1 MINAD
6 DMQSWAYLLAPTFQF
21 VNTAGKPLTEGYIEV
36 YIAGTRNKY
45 YCASDFNGTLHPF
58 QIPLDSLGANIV
70 LADPDQA
77 YDVYVYNKYG
87 SLVMSRYH
95 VSPGMAGGSG
105 VLSITITSEDGTV
118 SVNNDGNG
126 NFDLSIQDTVD
137 RIDALEQAVSGLS
150 ADSSVG
156 YAIAHAYTVELD
168 GTFDLVNDA
177 VTGIGY
183 TPNMDGFRLK
193 SGHVYQFNFNALFEN
208 GAFDRNCSGK
218 LYLEGPNTI
227 AQEWKFDLDD
237 SYYHSQSINGS
248 TVLVTP
254 NDLNYYDVKLKL
266 AWDVDY
272 PNKPNVD
279 LNKISIVDITTLLST
294 TVSGIGGNYTGGDG
308 IFVNDETYVISVDMD
323 YINSHLNIDATEIIA
338 SAVNLATAYTDARVT
353 SVSGDLV
360 NLIAEVSASIPTG
373 IEQVQSDW
381 NEQDSS
387 SPAYIQHKP
396 DLSVYATNASLTA
409 VSSVLQSEIDAISGA
424 IPTDY
429 VTHNEVSAVSGN
441 IIEYVNS
448 VSGDLVETINNVS
461 GDIIHTVE
469 SVSGD
474 IIETVNNV
482 SGDIIHTVET
492 VSGDIIE
499 TITTVSGDIIETVN
513 NVSGDIIHTVESV
526 SGNLVEIIETAT
538 ANIPEQVNADW
549 EAVSGKAEILNKPD
563 LSVYATHEEVSGV
576 SAVLNERINN
586 VSGDLIETITT
597 VSGDIINTVE
607 TVSAVLE
614 GDIVSAIQVATGA
627 IPEQVNSDWNA
638 VSGKAEILNKPD
650 LSIYATHDELVDA
663 VTAVSSMIPDDYVTH
678 SEVSAVSANLVNYV
692 NSVSGDITNYVD
704 ESIVSAINVATGSF
718 EQVQSDWTEDD
729 TNDPAYIQ
737 NKPNEIEIVAGQ
749 NIGIF
754 SDASTITIA
763 ASATDLSDYA
773 THSEISSVSGTLNTA
788 IANKKD
794 KQTAYSSSGSNTKT
808 ITNVSQNANG
818 EISVTYSNISYPQ
831 QTPSVEIVS
840 PSGTLNIS
848 SSTSGNTKTFS
859 IDVAPT
865 SGIEYG
871 QFYATNITGA
881 ATMAR
886 TKGNID
892 ITNDGKIKLKQGQSY
907 HVTVRGRYNQSVLK
921 DNYSYAS
928 YIEYVTNNSINI
940 NVDES
945 RSGSQYFELSYDLF
959 KLNSD
964 TDYYVFFTLDDAT
977 VNDLFIDIH
986 SLANVGS
993 NGSSGGSSPEY
1004 DAGYGIQILNNVISV
1019 SGIAPQVQSDWNQTN
1034 TSSVDYIKNK
1044 PEEYGLLAGD
1054 NISITASGNNFIIS
1068 STASAATGID
1078 YQAGYGI
1085 DITGDTIS
1093 VVSSIIPDAQINSD
1107 WTATSGKAE
1116 ILNKPNESELI
1127 AGAGVSITA
1136 SGSNYIISAVVTGSP
1151 VISGYVTEAELQT
1164 VSGNIVNQIPDV
1176 SNLATKT
1183 ELATVSASIPDISG
1197 LATEAELQIVSAAIP
1212 DVSGFATVELV
1223 SAVSGKLPTTELGKF
1238 TIHSNVSGGPIEVIC
1253 PTDQGFPIATVILD
1267 NNAVSGTTGNGTS
1280 SVMIV
1285 YKSPGYDNDYYS
1297 TEGSAILHIPAAVSG
1312 LYSLQLVYAPNSN
1325 PASTN
1330 GPSFLNPQYF
1340 YSGTS
1345 DYVLA
1350 AGDYDLNIITNAV
1363 PQTPGG
1369 YGKYITLQA
1378 SGPAPDLQALL
1389 NSSVSLA
1396 VRHPELGITVN
1407 LDRYKLGNTSTTTN
1421 TSGLTQAVV
1430 YTDPTTKKQSVYLPS
1445 YAPNNWNLK
1454 TAVFLQYGSSSFGYS
1469 NADTSHDYIAYK
1481 YNSTTRNYEFAE
1493 LVHTDYNAKKF
1504 TFART
1509 YDGAIEYWI
1518 ADCTNGYYS
1527 TVWSTETISC
1537 GSTYTAGTGID
1548 ITNDVISVDDTVI
1561 TTGASGVSLPNA
1573 KFEIDTNGQA
1583 YKVVSTSTESS
1594 YGSWNGDGSF
1604 AYGNG
1609 YSLPT
1614 RNADGYGTL
1623 KAGTYRFTL
1632 AEEMNSIKVYV
1643 SGNTAAAYN
1652 GMVIP
1657 ATNHVAD
1664 LIITE
1669 DLTFI
1674 PYSQGYDW
1682 ITINGYSNS
1691 DGTGTTYPGLWSNN
1705 SSAVYISPVVK
1716 EEYITE
1722 TALTEAISAVTGAV
1736 VYQAGDY
1743 IGITDDTI
1751 SVTGIT
1757 DLVAGDNITITA
1769 SGSSAIIS
1777 ATGGGEGDVTRAEL
1791 ASVSGTLETEIQVV
1805 SAALDSADIPTGV
1818 SGLVAGDNISLTA
1831 SGSNYVISC
1840 TVTGDVTRAEL
1851 VSVSGVL
1858 ESQIQ
1863 TVSAAIPTL
1872 ADLNT
1877 QGITDIQVVQTLPAA
1892 PVSTVLYLI
1901 PET

>member
-6 DMQSWAYLLAPTFQF
+6 DMQSWAYLLSPTFQF
-21 VNTAGKPLTEGYIEV
+21 INSAGKPLTEGYIEV

-87 SLVMSRYH
+87 SLIMSRYH

-105 VLSITITSEDGTV
+105 VLSITIGSEDGTV
-118 SVNNDGNG
+118 SVTNDGNG

-294 TVSGIGGNYTGGDG
+294 TVSGVGGNYTGGDG
-308 IFVNDETYVISVDMD
+308 IFVNDESYVISVDMD

-338 SAVNLATAYTDARVT
+338 SAVNIATGYTDARVT

-373 IEQVQSDW
+373 TVTQVQSDW
-381 NEQDSS
+381 TEQDSS
-387 SPAYIQHKP
+387 SPAYINNKP
-396 DLSVYATNASLTA
+396 DLTVYATNASLTA

-429 VTHNEVSAVSGN
+429 VTHDEVSAVSGN

-526 SGNLVEIIETAT
+526 SGDLVEIIETAT

-597 VSGDIINTVE
+597 VSGDIIETVNN
-607 TVSAVLE
+607 VSAVLE
-614 GDIVSAIQVATGA
+614 GEIVSAIQVATGA

-663 VTAVSSMIPDDYVTH
+663 VTAVSSMIPTDYVTH
-678 SEVSAVSANLVNYV
+678 NEVSAVSANLVNYV

-704 ESIVSAINVATGSF
+704 ESIVSAINVATGAC

-737 NKPNEIEIVAGQ
+737 NKPNEIELVAGQ

-763 ASATDLSDYA
+763 ASATDLSNYA
-773 THSEISSVSGTLNTA
+773 THSEVSNVSGTLNTA

-871 QFYATNITGA
+871 QFYANNITGA

-892 ITNDGKIKLKQGQSY
+892 ITNDGKIKLKKGQSY
-907 HVTVRGRYNQSVLK
+907 HVTVRGRYNQTVLK

-964 TDYYVFFTLDDAT
+964 TDYYVFFTLEDAT

-1034 TSSVDYIKNK
+1034 TNSVDYIKNK
-1044 PEEYGLLAGD
+1044 PEECGLLAGD
-1054 NISITASGNNFIIS
+1054 NISITASGNNFVVN
-1068 STASAATGID
+1068 AT
-1078 YQAGYGI
+1078 
-1085 DITGDTIS
+1085 
-1093 VVSSIIPDAQINSD
+1093 V
-1107 WTATSGKAE
+1107 
-1116 ILNKPNESELI
+1116 
-1127 AGAGVSITA
+1127 
-1136 SGSNYIISAVVTGSP
+1136 
-1151 VISGYVTEAELQT
+1151 
-1164 VSGNIVNQIPDV
+1164 PDV
-1176 SNLATKT
+1176 SNLATN
-1183 ELATVSASIPDISG
+1183 AD
-1197 LATEAELQIVSAAIP
+1197 LQIVSAAIP
-1212 DVSGFATVELV
+1212 DVSSLASKSEVNAVSGTLQTEIVAISGAMVDVPTGVSGVVAGQGIAITASGSDYVISCTVTGGGSGDVTRAELIAVSGNLESEIQVVSAAIPNVSGFATVELV
-1223 SAVSGKLPTTELGKF
+1223 SAVSGKLPTTEYGKF
-1238 TIHSNVSGGPIEVIC
+1238 IIQNNVSGGPITVLI
-1253 PTDQGFPIATVILD
+1253 PTDQGKEVYEVLMNSND
-1267 NNAVSGTTGNGTS
+1267 VSGTYEVNGG
-1280 SVMIV
+1280 
-1285 YKSPGYDNDYYS
+1285 YKGVLFNSPGYDDDYWNYIQG
-1297 TEGSAILHIPAAVSG
+1297 TVTMHVPEAITGIANI
-1312 LYSLQLVYAPNSN
+1312 YACYAHNSN
-1325 PASTN
+1325 PTGGYST
-1330 GPSFLNPQYF
+1330 GPTFFSNSPWSNPD
-1340 YSGTS
+1340 TS
-1345 DYVLA
+1345 TYTLLP
-1350 AGDYDLNIITNAV
+1350 GDYEIATKANEV
-1363 PQTPGG
+1363 PEYAGG
-1369 YGKYITLQA
+1369 YGKYISVVA
-1378 SGPAPDLQALL
+1378 NGPGVDINAL
-1389 NSSVSLA
+1389 SKISFA
-1396 VRHPELGITVN
+1396 GMERHPELGYDVN
-1407 LDRYKLGNTSTTTN
+1407 LNRYELGNTSTTTY
-1421 TSGLTQAVV
+1421 TVGLTQAPV
-1430 YTDPTTKKQSVYLPS
+1430 YIDPVTKKRTVYLPDS
-1445 YAPNNWNLK
+1445 MPSNWTPNSK
-1454 TAVFLQYGSSSFGYS
+1454 VIQSFQYGSNYVRPSYI
-1469 NADTSHDYIAYK
+1469 DYKYCQYRAYK
-1481 YNSTTRNYEFAE
+1481 YTSSPRRYQFAYC
-1493 LVHTDYNAKKF
+1493 TDWDEANKLMTFIAYNES
-1504 TFART
+1504 
-1509 YDGAIEYWI
+1509 GEAIEKW
-1518 ADCTNGYYS
+1518 
-1527 TVWSTETISC
+1527 TVD
-1537 GSTYTAGTGID
+1537 YTT
-1548 ITNDVISVDDTVI
+1548 
-1561 TTGASGVSLPNA
+1561 
-1573 KFEIDTNGQA
+1573 
-1583 YKVVSTSTESS
+1583 
-1594 YGSWNGDGSF
+1594 YGS
-1604 AYGNG
+1604 
-1609 YSLPT
+1609 
-1614 RNADGYGTL
+1614 
-1623 KAGTYRFTL
+1623 
-1632 AEEMNSIKVYV
+1632 
-1643 SGNTAAAYN
+1643 
-1652 GMVIP
+1652 
-1657 ATNHVAD
+1657 
-1664 LIITE
+1664 
-1669 DLTFI
+1669 
-1674 PYSQGYDW
+1674 
-1682 ITINGYSNS
+1682 
-1691 DGTGTTYPGLWSNN
+1691 
-1705 SSAVYISPVVK
+1705 AVW
-1716 EEYITE
+1716 T
-1722 TALTEAISAVTGAV
+1722 TEAISSGST
-1736 VYQAGDY
+1736 YSAGDY
-1743 IGITDDTI
+1743 IGITNNTI
-1751 SVTGIT
+1751 SVTGVT
-1757 DLVAGDNITITA
+1757 DVVAGNCVSITS
-1769 SGSSAIIS
+1769 SGNSAIIDWTTT
-1777 ATGGGEGDVTRAEL
+1777 A
-1791 ASVSGTLETEIQVV
+1791 
-1805 SAALDSADIPTGV
+1805 GV
-1818 SGLVAGDNISLTA
+1818 
-1831 SGSNYVISC
+1831 
-1840 TVTGDVTRAEL
+1840 
-1851 VSVSGVL
+1851 
-1858 ESQIQ
+1858 
-1863 TVSAAIPTL
+1863 
-1872 ADLNT
+1872 
-1877 QGITDIQVVQTLPAA
+1877 TDIQMVNSLPAS

-1901 PET
+1901 PEA

>member
-21 VNTAGKPLTEGYIEV
+21 INSAGKPLTEGWLEV

-87 SLVMSRYH
+87 SLIMSRYH

-105 VLSITITSEDGTV
+105 VLNITIGSEDGTV
-118 SVNNDGNG
+118 SVTNDGNG

-168 GTFDLVNDA
+168 GTFDLVSDA

-183 TPNMDGFRLK
+183 TTNMDGFRLK

-254 NDLNYYDVKLKL
+254 KDLNYYDVKLKL

-279 LNKISIVDITTLLST
+279 LNKISIVDITTLLRTNSA
-294 TVSGIGGNYTGGDG
+294 SGTGGDYIAGDG
-308 IFVNDETYVISVDMD
+308 IFINDETNVISVDMD
-323 YINSHLNIDATEIIA
+323 YINSHLDFDASSIIA
-338 SAVNLATAYTDARVT
+338 SAVNIATAYTDARVT

-373 IEQVQSDW
+373 TVTQVQSDW
-381 NEQDSS
+381 TEQDSS

-396 DLSVYATNASLTA
+396 DLTVYATNASLSA

-482 SGDIIHTVET
+482 SGDIIHTVES
-492 VSGDIIE
+492 VSGD
-499 TITTVSGDIIETVN
+499 
-513 NVSGDIIHTVESV
+513 
-526 SGNLVEIIETAT
+526 LVEIIETAT
-538 ANIPEQVNADW
+538 AN
-549 EAVSGKAEILNKPD
+549 
-563 LSVYATHEEVSGV
+563 
-576 SAVLNERINN
+576 
-586 VSGDLIETITT
+586 
-597 VSGDIINTVE
+597 
-607 TVSAVLE
+607 
-614 GDIVSAIQVATGA
+614 

-663 VTAVSSMIPDDYVTH
+663 VTAVSSMIPTDYVTH
-678 SEVSAVSANLVNYV
+678 NEVSAVSANIVNYV

-704 ESIVSAINVATGSF
+704 ESIVSAINVATGAC

-737 NKPNEIEIVAGQ
+737 NKPNEIELIAGQ

-754 SDASTITIA
+754 SDATTITIS
-763 ASATDLSDYA
+763 ASATDISGLA
-773 THSEISSVSGTLNTA
+773 THSEVNTVSGILESEIQTVSAAIGEQVPNVSIQSTSGTLVINET
-788 IANKKD
+788 
-794 KQTAYSSSGSNTKT
+794 
-808 ITNVSQNANG
+808 V
-818 EISVTYSNISYPQ
+818 
-831 QTPSVEIVS
+831 
-840 PSGTLNIS
+840 
-848 SSTSGNTKTFS
+848 SGNNKIYS

-881 ATMAR
+881 ATMSR

-921 DNYSYAS
+921 DNYGYAS

-964 TDYYVFFTLDDAT
+964 TDYYIFFTLDDAT
-977 VNDLFIDIH
+977 VNDLFIDVH
-986 SLANVGS
+986 SLANVGGNS
-993 NGSSGGSSPEY
+993 SSGGSSPEY

-1034 TSSVDYIKNK
+1034 SNSVDYIKNK
-1044 PEEYGLLAGD
+1044 PEEYGLIAGD

-1068 STASAATGID
+1068 STASAASGTN

-1093 VVSSIIPDAQINSD
+1093 VDTSIIPSTSAYATHTEVNNVSAAIIAQIPEQQVNSD
-1107 WTATSGKAE
+1107 WTATSGVAE

-1151 VISGYVTEAELQT
+1151 VISGYVTEAELET

-1183 ELATVSASIPDISG
+1183 ELATVSASIPN
-1197 LATEAELQIVSAAIP
+1197 
-1212 DVSGFATVELV
+1212 VSGFATVELV
-1223 SAVSGKLPTTELGKF
+1223 SAVSGKLPTTEVGKF
-1238 TIHSNVSGGPIEVIC
+1238 TIQNNVSGGPIEVIC
-1253 PTDQGFPIATVILD
+1253 PTDQAPDAVFYQI
-1267 NNAVSGTTGNGTS
+1267 NSVSGYAYSNVPSYGAVNYYYGETPADFNGSDDVISFTINDTISNITSIYFYYVQSETSLGGPNLSTTSIPIG
-1280 SVMIV
+1280 
-1285 YKSPGYDNDYYS
+1285 S
-1297 TEGSAILHIPAAVSG
+1297 T
-1312 LYSLQLVYAPNSN
+1312 YSLQ
-1325 PASTN
+1325 
-1330 GPSFLNPQYF
+1330 
-1340 YSGTS
+1340 SGT
-1345 DYVLA
+1345 YRVKA
-1350 AGDYDLNIITNAV
+1350 QYNQA
-1363 PQTPGG
+1363 PGIG
-1369 YGKYITLQA
+1369 YGKYLQIMFNWRSHATDAAQSLQWTQDALSKITFF
-1378 SGPAPDLQALL
+1378 GVTRPD
-1389 NSSVSLA
+1389 
-1396 VRHPELGITVN
+1396 PTLGSIVN
-1407 LDRYKLGNTSTTTN
+1407 LDRYYLGNTSTITN
-1421 TSGLTQAVV
+1421 TSSYTQAVI
-1430 YTDPTTKKQSVYLPS
+1430 YTDPTSKKQSVYLPLS
-1445 YAPNNWNLK
+1445 MPYNW
-1454 TAVFLQYGSSSFGYS
+1454 TANSNFVQSFAYGSSSGRPS
-1469 NADTSHDYIAYK
+1469 TSDYYTKQYRAYK
-1481 YNSTTRNYEFAE
+1481 YTSSPTRYQFAYC
-1493 LVHTDYNAKKF
+1493 TDWDYANNIM
-1504 TFART
+1504 TFVS
-1509 YDGAIEYWI
+1509 YDDSGNAIEKWTLDYTI
-1518 ADCTNGYYS
+1518 NGS
-1527 TVWSTETISC
+1527 NVWTTTPISS
-1537 GSTYTAGTGID
+1537 GSTYT
-1548 ITNDVISVDDTVI
+1548 
-1561 TTGASGVSLPNA
+1561 
-1573 KFEIDTNGQA
+1573 
-1583 YKVVSTSTESS
+1583 
-1594 YGSWNGDGSF
+1594 
-1604 AYGNG
+1604 
-1609 YSLPT
+1609 
-1614 RNADGYGTL
+1614 
-1623 KAGTYRFTL
+1623 
-1632 AEEMNSIKVYV
+1632 
-1643 SGNTAAAYN
+1643 
-1652 GMVIP
+1652 
-1657 ATNHVAD
+1657 
-1664 LIITE
+1664 
-1669 DLTFI
+1669 
-1674 PYSQGYDW
+1674 
-1682 ITINGYSNS
+1682 
-1691 DGTGTTYPGLWSNN
+1691 
-1705 SSAVYISPVVK
+1705 
-1716 EEYITE
+1716 
-1722 TALTEAISAVTGAV
+1722 
-1736 VYQAGDY
+1736 AGDY

-1777 ATGGGEGDVTRAEL
+1777 SNGSGDVTIEEL
-1791 ASVSGTLETEIQVV
+1791 ASVSGILETEIQVV
-1805 SAALDSADIPTGV
+1805 SSAIPDISSLASKSEVNTVSGTLQTEIVAISGAMVEVPTGV
-1818 SGLVAGDNISLTA
+1818 SGVVAGQGIAITASGSDYVISCTVTGSSSSYSAGNGIDITNNVISIDNTVALKNEIPDTTDMATQTWVGNQGYLTSIPSTYVTDTELNGAVSGLATKSEVQTVSAAIPSIDNLATKTEVSIVEANVQIVSAAIPDVSNFVTGPTVSAIVDTALVDVPSGVSGLVGGTNVSITA
-1831 SGSNYVISC
+1831 SGSNYVIDA
-1840 TVTGDVTRAEL
+1840 TVPDVSNLATKTDVA
-1851 VSVSGVL
+1851 
-1858 ESQIQ
+1858 
-1863 TVSAAIPTL
+1863 TVSAAIPDTSTL
-1872 ADLNT
+1872 ATKTEVTNGLGTKQDTLT
-1877 QGITDIQVVQTLPAA
+1877 GITDVQVVQSLPAS

-1901 PET
+1901 PEA

>member
-21 VNTAGKPLTEGYIEV
+21 VNTAGKPLTEGWIEV

-87 SLVMSRYH
+87 SLIMSRYH

-105 VLSITITSEDGTV
+105 VLNITITSEDGTV
-118 SVNNDGNG
+118 TVNNDGNG

-150 ADSSVG
+150 ADSTVG
-156 YAIAHAYTVELD
+156 YAIAHAYTVNLD
-168 GTFDLVNDA
+168 GTFNLINDS
-177 VTGIGY
+177 VSGIGY
-183 TPNMDGFRLK
+183 TSNMDGFRLK
-193 SGHVYQFNFNALFEN
+193 SGHIYQFNFNALFEN

-237 SYYHSQSINGS
+237 SYYHSQSFNGS
-248 TVLVTP
+248 TVLLTP
-254 NDLNYYDVKLKL
+254 RDLNYYDLKLKL

-272 PNKPNVD
+272 PNKPNID
-279 LNKISIVDITTLLST
+279 LNKISLVDITTIIST
-294 TVSGIGGNYTGGDG
+294 TVSGMGGDYTAGDG
-308 IFVNDETYVISVDMD
+308 IYINDETNVISVDMD
-323 YINSHLNIDATEIIA
+323 YINNHLNINVDEIVA
-338 SAVNLATAYTDARVT
+338 SAVNIATAYTDARVT
-353 SVSGDLV
+353 TVSGDLV

-381 NEQDSS
+381 TELDSS
-387 SPAYIQHKP
+387 SPAYINNKP
-396 DLSVYATNASLTA
+396 DLTIYATNASVSA

-429 VTHNEVSAVSGN
+429 VTHDEVSAVSGN

-461 GDIIHTVE
+461 GDIIHTVV

-499 TITTVSGDIIETVN
+499 TITTVSGDVIETVN

-526 SGNLVEIIETAT
+526 SGDLVEIIETAT

-563 LSVYATHEEVSGV
+563 LSVYATHTEVSGV

-663 VTAVSSMIPDDYVTH
+663 VTAVSSMIPTDYVTH
-678 SEVSAVSANLVNYV
+678 NEVSAVSANLVNYV
-692 NSVSGDITNYVD
+692 NSVSGDVVNYVD

-737 NKPNEIEIVAGQ
+737 NKPNEIELIAGQ

-754 SDASTITIA
+754 STDSTITIA
-763 ASATDLSDYA
+763 ASATDISGLA
-773 THSEISSVSGTLNTA
+773 THSEVNTVSGILESEIQAVSAA
-788 IANKKD
+788 IGE
-794 KQTAYSSSGSNTKT
+794 QVP
-808 ITNVSQNANG
+808 NVSIQ
-818 EISVTYSNISYPQ
+818 
-831 QTPSVEIVS
+831 S
-840 PSGTLNIS
+840 PSGSLVVTE
-848 SSTSGNTKTFS
+848 TVSGNNKIYS

-907 HVTVRGRYNQSVLK
+907 HVTVRGRYNQTVLK

-959 KLNSD
+959 KLNND

-1019 SGIAPQVQSDWNQTN
+1019 SGIAPQVQSDWNQTD

-1044 PEEYGLLAGD
+1044 PEEYGLIAGD
-1054 NISITASGNNFIIS
+1054 NISITASGNNFVIS

-1085 DITGDTIS
+1085 DITDDTIS
-1093 VVSSIIPDAQINSD
+1093 VDASIIPSTSAYATHTEVNNVSAAIIAQIPEQQVNSD
-1107 WTATSGKAE
+1107 WTATSGVAE

-1127 AGAGVSITA
+1127 AGPGVSITA

-1151 VISGYVTEAELQT
+1151 VLTGYVTESELQT
-1164 VSGNIVNQIPDV
+1164 VSGNIVNQIPDISGLATNADLQIVSAAIPDISSLASKSEVNAVSGTLQTEIVAISGAMVDVPTGVSGVVAGQGISITASGSDYVISCTVTGGGAGDVTQAELETVSGSLHTEIVNVSAAIPTGFNQVQSDWEQTIVSAVDYIKNKPEEAGLIAGDNISITASGNNFVVNATVPDV

-1183 ELATVSASIPDISG
+1183 ELAT
-1197 LATEAELQIVSAAIP
+1197 VSAAIP

-1238 TIHSNVSGGPIEVIC
+1238 TIHSNVSGGPIDVIV
-1253 PTDQGFPIATVILD
+1253 PTDQAPDSVFYQIDSVSGNTYAPST
-1267 NNAVSGTTGNGTS
+1267 NNAVITYYYGETPADFNGSDDAILFTINDNISNINNIAFFYTNSNTGMGGPYLSPTNITGGSPGVVQSGT
-1280 SVMIV
+1280 
-1285 YKSPGYDNDYYS
+1285 YKVK
-1297 TEGSAILHIPAAVSG
+1297 A
-1312 LYSLQLVYAPNSN
+1312 
-1325 PASTN
+1325 
-1330 GPSFLNPQYF
+1330 QYNQGVT
-1340 YSGTS
+1340 Y
-1345 DYVLA
+1345 
-1350 AGDYDLNIITNAV
+1350 
-1363 PQTPGG
+1363 G
-1369 YGKYITLQA
+1369 YGKYLQIMLNWRNYASDPEQSLQWVQEALSKITFF
-1378 SGPAPDLQALL
+1378 GVVRPDP
-1389 NSSVSLA
+1389 SL
-1396 VRHPELGITVN
+1396 GTTVN
-1407 LDRYKLGNTSTTTN
+1407 LDRYYLGNTSTTTN
-1421 TSGLTQAVV
+1421 TSNLTQATI
-1430 YTDPTTKKQSVYLPS
+1430 YTDPTSKKQSVYLPYS
-1445 YAPNNWNLK
+1445 IPSNWKQDVNVL
-1454 TAVFLQYGSSSFGYS
+1454 LQYGTTS
-1469 NADTSHDYIAYK
+1469 NPNNALYTYYGAYK
-1481 YNSTTRNYEFAE
+1481 QESGTSNMQYAVCVDHNWTNKIMTFISFDKNGDAFEKWTYNWGTSPKTWTTE
-1493 LVHTDYNAKKF
+1493 
-1504 TFART
+1504 
-1509 YDGAIEYWI
+1509 
-1518 ADCTNGYYS
+1518 S
-1527 TVWSTETISC
+1527 ISS
-1537 GSTYTAGTGID
+1537 GSTYT
-1548 ITNDVISVDDTVI
+1548 
-1561 TTGASGVSLPNA
+1561 
-1573 KFEIDTNGQA
+1573 
-1583 YKVVSTSTESS
+1583 
-1594 YGSWNGDGSF
+1594 
-1604 AYGNG
+1604 
-1609 YSLPT
+1609 
-1614 RNADGYGTL
+1614 
-1623 KAGTYRFTL
+1623 
-1632 AEEMNSIKVYV
+1632 
-1643 SGNTAAAYN
+1643 
-1652 GMVIP
+1652 
-1657 ATNHVAD
+1657 
-1664 LIITE
+1664 
-1669 DLTFI
+1669 
-1674 PYSQGYDW
+1674 
-1682 ITINGYSNS
+1682 
-1691 DGTGTTYPGLWSNN
+1691 
-1705 SSAVYISPVVK
+1705 
-1716 EEYITE
+1716 
-1722 TALTEAISAVTGAV
+1722 
-1736 VYQAGDY
+1736 AGDY

-1777 ATGGGEGDVTRAEL
+1777 ATGGEGDVTIEEL
-1791 ASVSGTLETEIQVV
+1791 ASVSGTLETEIQTV

-1818 SGLVAGDNISLTA
+1818 SGLVGGTNVSITA
-1831 SGSNYVISC
+1831 SGSNYVIDA
-1840 TVTGDVTRAEL
+1840 TV
-1851 VSVSGVL
+1851 
-1858 ESQIQ
+1858 
-1863 TVSAAIPTL
+1863 PTL
-1872 ADLNT
+1872 PTEEEVDFEEVDLRDYALASAVTTELANKQNT
-1877 QGITDIQVVQTLPAA
+1877 LTGITDIQVVQSL
-1892 PVSTVLYLI
+1892 PVSPVSSVLYLI
-1901 PET
+1901 PEV

>member
-21 VNTAGKPLTEGYIEV
+21 VNTAGKPLTEGWLEV
-36 YIAGTRNKY
+36 YIAGTRDKY

-87 SLVMSRYH
+87 SLIMSRYH

-105 VLSITITSEDGTV
+105 VLNITITSEDGTV

-137 RIDALEQAVSGLS
+137 RIEVLEQTVSGLS
-150 ADSSVG
+150 ANSSVG

-168 GTFDLVNDA
+168 GSFDLISDA

-294 TVSGIGGNYTGGDG
+294 TVSGVGGNYTGGDG

-323 YINSHLNIDATEIIA
+323 YINSHLNIDASEIIA
-338 SAVNLATAYTDARVT
+338 SAVNIATAYTDARVT

-373 IEQVQSDW
+373 TVTQVQSDW
-381 NEQDSS
+381 TEQDSS

-396 DLSVYATNASLTA
+396 DLTVYATNASLTA

-429 VTHNEVSAVSGN
+429 VTHDEVSAVSGN

-448 VSGDLVETINNVS
+448 VSGDLVETI
-461 GDIIHTVE
+461 
-469 SVSGD
+469 
-474 IIETVNNV
+474 NNV

-526 SGNLVEIIETAT
+526 SGDLVEIIETAT

-549 EAVSGKAEILNKPD
+549 DAVSGKAEILNKPD

-597 VSGDIINTVE
+597 VSGDIIETVNN
-607 TVSAVLE
+607 VSAVLE

-627 IPEQVNSDWNA
+627 IPEQVNADWDA

-663 VTAVSSMIPDDYVTH
+663 VTAVSSMIPTDYVTH
-678 SEVSAVSANLVNYV
+678 NEVSAVSANLVNYV

-729 TNDPAYIQ
+729 TNDPAYIK

-754 SDASTITIA
+754 SDATTITIA

-773 THSEISSVSGTLNTA
+773 THSDVSAVSASIVNQIPDISGLATRTEVNTVSGILETEIQIVSAA
-788 IANKKD
+788 IGE
-794 KQTAYSSSGSNTKT
+794 QVP
-808 ITNVSQNANG
+808 NVSIQ
-818 EISVTYSNISYPQ
+818 
-831 QTPSVEIVS
+831 S
-840 PSGTLNIS
+840 PSGTLVV
-848 SSTSGNTKTFS
+848 TETVSGNNKIYS

-865 SGIEYG
+865 TGIEYG

-892 ITNDGKIKLKQGQSY
+892 ITNDGKIKLKKGQSY
-907 HVTVRGRYNQSVLK
+907 HITVRGRYNQSVIK
-921 DNYSYAS
+921 DNYGYAS

-940 NVDES
+940 NVDKS
-945 RSGSQYFELSYDLF
+945 RSEAQYFELSYDLF

-977 VNDLFIDIH
+977 VNDLFIDVH
-986 SLANVGS
+986 SLANVGG

-1019 SGIAPQVQSDWNQTN
+1019 SGISPQVQSDWNQTN

-1044 PEEYGLLAGD
+1044 PEEAGLM
-1054 NISITASGNNFIIS
+1054 
-1068 STASAATGID
+1068 
-1078 YQAGYGI
+1078 
-1085 DITGDTIS
+1085 
-1093 VVSSIIPDAQINSD
+1093 
-1107 WTATSGKAE
+1107 
-1116 ILNKPNESELI
+1116 
-1127 AGAGVSITA
+1127 AGAGISITA
-1136 SGSNYIISAVVTGSP
+1136 SGSNYVISAVVTGTP
-1151 VISGYVTEAELQT
+1151 VLSGYVTEAELQT

-1176 SNLATKT
+1176 SNLATKQ
-1183 ELATVSASIPDISG
+1183 EVATVSAQIPDISG
-1197 LATEAELQIVSAAIP
+1197 LATNADLQIVSAAIP
-1212 DVSGFATVELV
+1212 DVSNLATKTEVSNVEADVQIV
-1223 SAVSGKLPTTELGKF
+1223 SAAIPDVSQYATHSEVNTVSG
-1238 TIHSNVSGGPIEVIC
+1238 TIVALIPDTSSLASKSEV
-1253 PTDQGFPIATVILD
+1253 
-1267 NNAVSGTTGNGTS
+1267 NAVSGTLQTEIVAISGAMVDVPTG
-1280 SVMIV
+1280 
-1285 YKSPGYDNDYYS
+1285 
-1297 TEGSAILHIPAAVSG
+1297 VSG
-1312 LYSLQLVYAPNSN
+1312 V
-1325 PASTN
+1325 
-1330 GPSFLNPQYF
+1330 
-1340 YSGTS
+1340 
-1345 DYVLA
+1345 
-1350 AGDYDLNIITNAV
+1350 
-1363 PQTPGG
+1363 
-1369 YGKYITLQA
+1369 
-1378 SGPAPDLQALL
+1378 
-1389 NSSVSLA
+1389 
-1396 VRHPELGITVN
+1396 
-1407 LDRYKLGNTSTTTN
+1407 
-1421 TSGLTQAVV
+1421 
-1430 YTDPTTKKQSVYLPS
+1430 
-1445 YAPNNWNLK
+1445 
-1454 TAVFLQYGSSSFGYS
+1454 
-1469 NADTSHDYIAYK
+1469 
-1481 YNSTTRNYEFAE
+1481 
-1493 LVHTDYNAKKF
+1493 
-1504 TFART
+1504 
-1509 YDGAIEYWI
+1509 
-1518 ADCTNGYYS
+1518 
-1527 TVWSTETISC
+1527 
-1537 GSTYTAGTGID
+1537 
-1548 ITNDVISVDDTVI
+1548 
-1561 TTGASGVSLPNA
+1561 
-1573 KFEIDTNGQA
+1573 
-1583 YKVVSTSTESS
+1583 
-1594 YGSWNGDGSF
+1594 
-1604 AYGNG
+1604 
-1609 YSLPT
+1609 
-1614 RNADGYGTL
+1614 
-1623 KAGTYRFTL
+1623 
-1632 AEEMNSIKVYV
+1632 
-1643 SGNTAAAYN
+1643 
-1652 GMVIP
+1652 
-1657 ATNHVAD
+1657 
-1664 LIITE
+1664 
-1669 DLTFI
+1669 
-1674 PYSQGYDW
+1674 
-1682 ITINGYSNS
+1682 
-1691 DGTGTTYPGLWSNN
+1691 
-1705 SSAVYISPVVK
+1705 
-1716 EEYITE
+1716 
-1722 TALTEAISAVTGAV
+1722 
-1736 VYQAGDY
+1736 
-1743 IGITDDTI
+1743 
-1751 SVTGIT
+1751 
-1757 DLVAGDNITITA
+1757 VAGQGIAITA
-1769 SGSSAIIS
+1769 SGSDYVIS
-1777 ATGGGEGDVTRAEL
+1777 CTVTGGGAGDVTQAEL
-1791 ASVSGTLETEIQVV
+1791 ESVSGTLETEIQVVSAAIPDTTDMATKTWVSNQGYLTSIPSTYVTDTELNGAVSGLATKTEVQTVSAAIPNPVSGASGILVQDDTISLDDPIYVEAGSGISITQDGDNIVISCTVTGGGSGDITKAEVATVSGTLETEIQTV

-1818 SGLVAGDNISLTA
+1818 SGLVAGDNITITA
-1831 SGSNYVISC
+1831 SGSNYVISGQAGGS
-1840 TVTGDVTRAEL
+1840 TYSAGDYIGITNNTISVTGVTDVVAGNC
-1851 VSVSGVL
+1851 VSITSSGN
-1858 ESQIQ
+1858 
-1863 TVSAAIPTL
+1863 SAVIDWTTTA
-1872 ADLNT
+1872 
-1877 QGITDIQVVQTLPAA
+1877 GITDIQMVNSLPAS

>member
-21 VNTAGKPLTEGYIEV
+21 INSAGKPLTEGWLEV
-36 YIAGTRNKY
+36 YIAGTRDKY

-70 LADPDQA
+70 LADPNQA

-87 SLVMSRYH
+87 SLIMSRYH

-105 VLSITITSEDGTV
+105 VLNITITSEDGTV

-137 RIDALEQAVSGLS
+137 RIEVLEQTVSGLS
-150 ADSSVG
+150 ANSSVG

-168 GTFDLVNDA
+168 GSFDLISDA

-254 NDLNYYDVKLKL
+254 KDLNYYDVKLKL

-294 TVSGIGGNYTGGDG
+294 TVSGVGGNYTGGDG

-323 YINSHLNIDATEIIA
+323 YINSHLNIDASEIIA
-338 SAVNLATAYTDARVT
+338 SAVNIATAYTDARVT
-353 SVSGDLV
+353 TVSGDLV

-373 IEQVQSDW
+373 TVTQVQSDW
-381 NEQDSS
+381 TEQDSS

-396 DLSVYATNASLTA
+396 DLSVYATNASLSA

-474 IIETVNNV
+474 
-482 SGDIIHTVET
+482 
-492 VSGDIIE
+492 
-499 TITTVSGDIIETVN
+499 
-513 NVSGDIIHTVESV
+513 
-526 SGNLVEIIETAT
+526 LVEIIETAT

-627 IPEQVNSDWNA
+627 IPEQVNADWNA

-663 VTAVSSMIPDDYVTH
+663 VTAVSSMIPTDYVTH
-678 SEVSAVSANLVNYV
+678 NEVSAVSANLVNYV

-729 TNDPAYIQ
+729 TNDPSYIQ

-754 SDASTITIA
+754 SDATTITIA

-773 THSEISSVSGTLNTA
+773 THSEVSAVSASIVNQIPDISGLATRTEVNTVSGVLESEIQAVSAAIGEQVPNVSIQSTSGTLVINET
-788 IANKKD
+788 
-794 KQTAYSSSGSNTKT
+794 
-808 ITNVSQNANG
+808 V
-818 EISVTYSNISYPQ
+818 
-831 QTPSVEIVS
+831 
-840 PSGTLNIS
+840 
-848 SSTSGNTKTFS
+848 SGNNKIYS

-881 ATMAR
+881 ATMSR

-921 DNYSYAS
+921 DNYGYAS

-945 RSGSQYFELSYDLF
+945 RNGSQYFELSYDLF

-977 VNDLFIDIH
+977 VNDLFIDVH
-986 SLANVGS
+986 SLANVGG

-1019 SGIAPQVQSDWNQTN
+1019 SGIAPQIQSDWNQTN
-1034 TSSVDYIKNK
+1034 ISSVDYIKNK

-1054 NISITASGNNFIIS
+1054 NISITASGNNFVIS
-1068 STASAATGID
+1068 STASASSGTN

-1085 DITGDTIS
+1085 DITGDIIS
-1093 VVSSIIPDAQINSD
+1093 VDASIIPSTSAYATHTEVNNVSAAIIAQIPEQQVNSD
-1107 WTATSGKAE
+1107 WTATSGVAE

-1136 SGSNYIISAVVTGSP
+1136 SGSTYIISAVVTGSP
-1151 VISGYVTEAELQT
+1151 VISGYVTEAELET

-1176 SNLATKT
+1176 SNLATKQ
-1183 ELATVSASIPDISG
+1183 EVATVSGMIPDISG
-1197 LATEAELQIVSAAIP
+1197 LATNADLQIVSAAIP
-1212 DVSGFATVELV
+1212 DVSNFATKTEVSNVEADVQIV
-1223 SAVSGKLPTTELGKF
+1223 SAAIPTLPTEEEVEFEELDLSNYALASAIPDVSQYATHSEVNTVSG
-1238 TIHSNVSGGPIEVIC
+1238 TIVDLIPDVSSLASKSEV
-1253 PTDQGFPIATVILD
+1253 
-1267 NNAVSGTTGNGTS
+1267 NAVSGTLQTEIVAISGAMVDVPTGVSGVVAGQGIAITASGSDYVISCTVTGGGSGDVTRAELVAVSGNLETEIQVVSAAIPDTTDMATKTWVGNQGYLTSIPSTYVTDTELNG
-1280 SVMIV
+1280 
-1285 YKSPGYDNDYYS
+1285 
-1297 TEGSAILHIPAAVSG
+1297 AVSG
-1312 LYSLQLVYAPNSN
+1312 LATKTEVQTVSAAIPDVSSLATKVELSTASGTLNTKIDNVSAAIPTLPSEEEVEFEELDLSDYALVSAVPTVQINSN
-1325 PASTN
+1325 N
-1330 GPSFLNPQYF
+1330 QV
-1340 YSGTS
+1340 TS
-1345 DYVLA
+1345 INNYPLA
-1350 AGDYDLNIITNAV
+1350 
-1363 PQTPGG
+1363 GG
-1369 YGKYITLQA
+1369 G
-1378 SGPAPDLQALL
+1378 G
-1389 NSSVSLA
+1389 
-1396 VRHPELGITVN
+1396 
-1407 LDRYKLGNTSTTTN
+1407 
-1421 TSGLTQAVV
+1421 
-1430 YTDPTTKKQSVYLPS
+1430 
-1445 YAPNNWNLK
+1445 
-1454 TAVFLQYGSSSFGYS
+1454 GSSYS
-1469 NADTSHDYIAYK
+1469 
-1481 YNSTTRNYEFAE
+1481 
-1493 LVHTDYNAKKF
+1493 
-1504 TFART
+1504 
-1509 YDGAIEYWI
+1509 
-1518 ADCTNGYYS
+1518 
-1527 TVWSTETISC
+1527 
-1537 GSTYTAGTGID
+1537 AGTGID
-1548 ITNDVISVDDTVI
+1548 ITNNVISIDNTVALKSEVQTVSAAI
-1561 TTGASGVSLPNA
+1561 PTLPSEEEIEFEEFDLSSVPTGVS
-1573 KFEIDTNGQA
+1573 G
-1583 YKVVSTSTESS
+1583 
-1594 YGSWNGDGSF
+1594 
-1604 AYGNG
+1604 
-1609 YSLPT
+1609 
-1614 RNADGYGTL
+1614 
-1623 KAGTYRFTL
+1623 
-1632 AEEMNSIKVYV
+1632 
-1643 SGNTAAAYN
+1643 
-1652 GMVIP
+1652 
-1657 ATNHVAD
+1657 
-1664 LIITE
+1664 
-1669 DLTFI
+1669 
-1674 PYSQGYDW
+1674 
-1682 ITINGYSNS
+1682 
-1691 DGTGTTYPGLWSNN
+1691 
-1705 SSAVYISPVVK
+1705 
-1716 EEYITE
+1716 
-1722 TALTEAISAVTGAV
+1722 
-1736 VYQAGDY
+1736 
-1743 IGITDDTI
+1743 
-1751 SVTGIT
+1751 
-1757 DLVAGDNITITA
+1757 LVAGDNITITA
-1769 SGSSAIIS
+1769 SGS
-1777 ATGGGEGDVTRAEL
+1777 
-1791 ASVSGTLETEIQVV
+1791 
-1805 SAALDSADIPTGV
+1805 
-1818 SGLVAGDNISLTA
+1818 
-1831 SGSNYVISC
+1831 NYVISGQAGGGS
-1840 TVTGDVTRAEL
+1840 TYSAGDYIGITNNTISVTGITDVVAGNCISIT
-1851 VSVSGVL
+1851 SSGN
-1858 ESQIQ
+1858 
-1863 TVSAAIPTL
+1863 SAVI
-1872 ADLNT
+1872 DWNT
-1877 QGITDIQVVQTLPAA
+1877 TAGITDIQMVNSLPAS